1 MRWPR
6 AVPPALTT
14 AGLPSFGVSAE
25 RMQTFRPRDYRLAA
39 CVFILVWALLTA
51 PWLSGA
57 VTIPYDAKALFH
69 SQLQFLANAF
79 HSGQSPWWNPNT
91 FAGMPQI
98 ADPQSLIFSPAV
110 LLAYFEKIPSFRELD
125 TYVFILLALGGLA
138 IFKLCQDR
146 GWHPAGCT
154 VAAIV
159 FAFGA
164 SSAWRVQHIAHI
176 QSLAYFAIGMWLL
189 ARALQR
195 SSVFYGVLTGIA
207 AGMMMIEP
215 NQVALLGAYVLAGT
229 YVAHWLQSTN
239 RRAALIASIKPLACA
254 FVAAVLLD
262 VVPLL
267 STYLFLESSNRP
279 EILFSEAV
287 RGSLHPASLL
297 TAVVPDMF
305 GSISSNVDYWGP
317 YSEWW
322 DKNELTVSF
331 NMSQMYVGSLPVLLL
346 LTVGIVR
353 GALWAREVRALAVVT
368 LVLLVYALGGYTPIF
383 QAFFH
388 YLPGVAFFRRPV
400 DATFLIGTML
410 AILAGYLVHLWA
422 SGKLPA
428 ASPRARAVE
437 ITLLVSILAAGLG
450 IAWGYGKIA
459 DAWKPLAMGAI
470 WIAAAALI
478 LSTPVAW
485 VKRSAPLA
493 IIAPALFLAGDLAW
507 SNGPNESTG
516 APPAEY
522 EVLKPDCKNATVR
535 FLKEHLRRA
544 TGSPWRDRIEVVG
557 VGFDWQNVAQVHGFE
572 STLGYNPFRLAELS
586 LATGA
591 RDYIAGPDQKTFS
604 PLFSS
609 YDSPMADH
617 LGIRFIVTGAPIEE
631 IDRKLEPAA
640 LKLVALTSDAFIY
653 ENLHALPRVLF
664 ATDWQRADFAHLT
677 KTGNWPSFDPRRT
690 VLLENAPARRENLVA
705 LAKLSGV
712 SGAYIRAY
720 ENTRVVIGVTAAQPG
735 FLVLHDLWHPWW
747 EAEVDG
753 REVPILRA
761 NVLFRAVELPAG
773 HHTVTF
779 RFKPLAGAMAEV
791 SEKLFEPAAKAATS
805 AARPISVVPR

>member
-1 MRWPR
+1 
-6 AVPPALTT
+6 
-14 AGLPSFGVSAE
+14 LPSFGAFAE
-25 RMQTFRPRDYRLAA
+25 RMQTFRTRDYRLAA

-138 IFKLCQDR
+138 IFRLCQDR

-189 ARALQR
+189 SRALQR
-195 SSVFYGVLTGIA
+195 SSVLYGVLTGIA

-215 NQVALLGAYVLAGT
+215 NQVALLGAYVLAGIC
-229 YVAHWLQSTN
+229 VAHWLQSAN
-239 RRAALIASIKPLACA
+239 RRAALIASIRPLACA
-254 FVAAVLLD
+254 AAAAALLD
-262 VVPLL
+262 AVPLL

-353 GALWAREVRALAVVT
+353 GALWAREVRALAV
-368 LVLLVYALGGYTPIF
+368 
-383 QAFFH
+383 
-388 YLPGVAFFRRPV
+388 
-400 DATFLIGTML
+400 
-410 AILAGYLVHLWA
+410 
-422 SGKLPA
+422 
-428 ASPRARAVE
+428 
-437 ITLLVSILAAGLG
+437 
-450 IAWGYGKIA
+450 
-459 DAWKPLAMGAI
+459 
-470 WIAAAALI
+470 
-478 LSTPVAW
+478 
-485 VKRSAPLA
+485 
-493 IIAPALFLAGDLAW
+493 
-507 SNGPNESTG
+507 
-516 APPAEY
+516 
-522 EVLKPDCKNATVR
+522 
-535 FLKEHLRRA
+535 
-544 TGSPWRDRIEVVG
+544 
-557 VGFDWQNVAQVHGFE
+557 
-572 STLGYNPFRLAELS
+572 
-586 LATGA
+586 
-591 RDYIAGPDQKTFS
+591 
-604 PLFSS
+604 
-609 YDSPMADH
+609 
-617 LGIRFIVTGAPIEE
+617 
-631 IDRKLEPAA
+631 DRKLEPAA

-720 ENTRVVIGVTAAQPG
+720 ENTRVVIDVTAAQPG

-773 HHTVTF
+773 RHTVTF

-805 AARPISVVPR
+805 AARPIRVVPRP